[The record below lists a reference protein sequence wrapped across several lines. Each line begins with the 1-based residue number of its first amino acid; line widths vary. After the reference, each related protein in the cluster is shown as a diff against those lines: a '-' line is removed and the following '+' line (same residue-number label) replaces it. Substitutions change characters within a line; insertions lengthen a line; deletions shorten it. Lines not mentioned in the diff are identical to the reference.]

1 MINFANLW
9 DRSQSGGPNPPS
21 LSWLAPSSLNTA
33 GVFRRVSSR
42 VGEGEPED
50 PAERGSCVLDQ
61 GGSSGWEEKEEGP
74 AEDSQVQGQGA
85 WGKRAKVSS
94 RHSGKSGFVPLPD
107 GVCAAALGK
116 GG

>member
-1 MINFANLW
+1 MAG
-9 DRSQSGGPNPPS
+9 RKRKRARQRTARYRAKQRKCTESQKKTDY
-21 LSWLAPSSLNTA
+21 L
-33 GVFRRVSSR
+33 FR
-42 VGEGEPED
+42 
-50 PAERGSCVLDQ
+50 
-61 GGSSGWEEKEEGP
+61 
-74 AEDSQVQGQGA
+74 